1 VDLSALT
8 DDELTVLD
16 GKTTRA
22 ANGFCAA
29 WQQRNPPAWAVSMAQ
44 DLIEVMEQ
52 VRGQM
57 IWRAVTRGKVS

>member
-1 VDLSALT
+1 MDLSVLT

-16 GKTTRA
+16 GKMDRA
-22 ANGFCAA
+22 ANGFCAVYR
-29 WQQRNPPAWAVSMAQ
+29 QPSPPAWAVSMAA
-44 DLIEVMEQ
+44 DLIELMEQ